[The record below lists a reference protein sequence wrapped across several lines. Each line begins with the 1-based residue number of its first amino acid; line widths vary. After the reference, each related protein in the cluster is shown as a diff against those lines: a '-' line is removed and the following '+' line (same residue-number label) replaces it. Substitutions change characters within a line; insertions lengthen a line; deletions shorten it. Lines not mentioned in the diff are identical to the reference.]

1 MTWSQRRQSA
11 SHFVQRLSKTQALR
25 SYAFYLAQ
33 PSQNQAAQPAMGRIG
48 IQPRVPE
55 QPNRNLRRVDRK
67 DKAVHH
73 FAQVSGVSFGN
84 TGDQIGRSSQGQRAS
99 SRSLPRLRDVLSHAR
114 SVRCNLRARQ
124 LEAMPWLRNARRFW
138 GKRSG
143 L

>member
-1 MTWSQRRQSA
+1 MSFDAEESDLVAAATIGQP
-11 SHFVQRLSKTQALR
+11 FCPEIVENPGP
-25 SYAFYLAQ
+25 AQ
-33 PSQNQAAQPAMGRIG
+33 LCVLPRATVANQAAQPAMGRIG

-84 TGDQIGRSSQGQRAS
+84 IGDQIGRSSQGQRAS

-114 SVRCNLRARQ
+114 AV
-124 LEAMPWLRNARRFW
+124 
-138 GKRSG
+138 
-143 L
+143 